1 LQLEATITKFCPV
14 IALHIRHP
22 STKYRLAAV
31 HQAYDFA
38 LSFDNKLVIDILARL
53 GVTEG
58 KVVVDPFCG
67 TGTTLVECKR
77 RGIRSIGID
86 ANPVCVLIAKAKLDW
101 DIPIAGTTNE
111 LTEVVI
117 SYARRFSAYAKK
129 YNSARKRKKKYPPS
143 QHIPFVRSTSGKYLI
158 ESGML
163 KRGWLSPRVA
173 LKTVLLVEAINER
186 VQDSKIRRFFL
197 LSLLGLV
204 VPSISNMRYGPEIY
218 RATRRRDVD
227 VIKLFRER
235 VIENLDA
242 VRALRTSIKVQPSAK
257 VVLGDSVN
265 GAIEKLGKNSV
276 DFVITSPPYPS
287 EHDYTRLTR
296 LELVLTSFVKDK
308 HDLRAIK
315 KRLLRCCTRN
325 IYAED
330 NNEQYVKRFPSVQK
344 LIKEIDAKAKKRSHG
359 FARLYG
365 RVTGEYFG
373 GMLLHLKKVSRVLR
387 PGALCAYV
395 VGDQASFFSVQIKT
409 ADILARIAS
418 SEQCGLKKVGLVRLG
433 SLRGTTGRRRENF
446 EWLLILE
453 KES

>member
-1 LQLEATITKFCPV
+1 M
-14 IALHIRHP
+14 
-22 STKYRLAAV
+22 

-38 LSFDNKLVIDILARL
+38 LSFDNEL
-53 GVTEG
+53 VTEILERLNVSEG
-58 KVVVDPFCG
+58 KLVVDPFCG

-77 RGIRSIGID
+77 RGIRSLGID

-101 DIPIAGTTNE
+101 NIPIARTKHE
-111 LTEVVI
+111 LNNVVV
-117 SYARRFSAYAKK
+117 SYSQRYCAYATR
-129 YNSARKRKKKYPPS
+129 YNSARKKKEHYPLS
-143 QHIPFVRSTSGKYLI
+143 EHLPFIRSGSGKYLI

-163 KRGWLSPRVA
+163 KRGWISPRVA
-173 LKTVLLVEAINER
+173 LKTVLLVEAINQR
-186 VQDSKIRRFFL
+186 VQDSQIRRFFL

-218 RATRRRDVD
+218 RATRKRDVD
-227 VIKLFRER
+227 VIRMFRER
-235 VIENLDA
+235 VIENLNA
-242 VRALRTSIKVQPSAK
+242 MLTLRNTVGAQPTAK

-265 GAIEKLGKNSV
+265 GALEKIRASSV

-296 LELVLTSFVKDK
+296 LELVLANFVKDQQ
-308 HDLRAIK
+308 DLREIK

-325 IYAED
+325 IYADD
-330 NNEQYVKRFPSVQK
+330 NNEQYVKRFPSIQK
-344 LIKEIDAKAKKRSHG
+344 LIKEIDSKAKKHSHG

-373 GMLLHLKKVSRVLR
+373 GMLLHLKKVARILR
-387 PGALCAYV
+387 PGARCAYV

-418 SEQCGLKKVGLVRLG
+418 SEQCGLKKVGLIRLG
-433 SLRGTTGRRRENF
+433 SLRGTTGQRRKNF
-446 EWLLILE
+446 EWLLLLE
-453 KES
+453 KEIE